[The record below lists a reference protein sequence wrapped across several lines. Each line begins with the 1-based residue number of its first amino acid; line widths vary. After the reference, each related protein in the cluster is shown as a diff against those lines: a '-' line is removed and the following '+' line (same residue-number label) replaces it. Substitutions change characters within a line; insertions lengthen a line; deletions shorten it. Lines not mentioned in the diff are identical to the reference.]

1 MATIQ
6 QINSWFET
14 GDIPTQE
21 QFQQT
26 FSSFV
31 HKGENIEINKVAGLE
46 NELND
51 KLSSSHN
58 TDENSHINLLA
69 KLDASNLNYENTEA
83 WRSALR
89 VGNIPDNVAI
99 VDERES
105 QEVYSKSQI
114 QNITMLVAD
123 FLADGKIRADKIEA
137 LGLTDL
143 IEVSENSLEDF
154 VKNTSKYNFQQ
165 NDFIAIPVNKNY
177 SLFIFK
183 GGDRNVAA
191 NYLPTG
197 LANITVTMVEG
208 LQAILNSK
216 LDKPVENGNYFVNM
230 SGNPTYKSINPGI
243 NSLLFWDGSD
253 FKNSSVYRGNDGLK
267 YGIGTTAPSEQL
279 HLTSRA
285 RMSALVLEDVPE
297 TLPQQ
302 ITYNNRKFFGT
313 DSTGLKRQFMFADH
327 NDFLLLANSL
337 TDDQKNIWKTSMN
350 GGWTTAAMSVAIISP
365 LVIDRTQDL
374 VSWVS
379 LKGANLNLN
388 PASFS
393 IELMDEDGT
402 AVVALI
408 PSQNIQ
414 LYQNGLDLT
423 FYYNFSKLPE
433 GNYRLRLWNGVAYYT
448 TNSNISLRV
457 VDKFINIDTAS
468 LTWDVFG
475 VPENTN
481 TYTSGSGNIAKIK
494 EEVSS
499 TANITTPVINIKSSP
514 LHDVGDNFYIELD
527 INISHTTRQG
537 DTLGTL
543 APARIGVTYS
553 DFDIANS
560 VFNTISYLAYKP
572 YSGVSQGAIN
582 KTIGFTNITFQDVP
596 TSTFSTRITLIKNGN
611 ILYTIWSNNNQIYQ
625 IDVDNSKVL
634 SIIAQF
640 PNWEYGINN
649 AADIIISK
657 AYKF

>member
-6 QINSWFET
+6 QIYSWFET
-14 GDIPTQE
+14 GDTPTQE

-31 HKGENIEINKVAGLE
+31 HKEENIEINKVAGLE
-46 NELND
+46 NELNN

-58 TDENSHINLLA
+58 TDENSHTNLLA
-69 KLDASNLNYENTEA
+69 KLDASNLNYENAEA

-105 QEVYSKSQI
+105 QEVYNKSQI
-114 QNITMLVAD
+114 QQITMLVAD

-154 VKNTSKYNFQQ
+154 VGNSSKYDFQQ
-165 NDFIAIPVNKNY
+165 NDFIAIPVNENY
-177 SLFIFK
+177 SLFIYK
-183 GGDRNVAA
+183 GGDRNVSA

-208 LQAILNSK
+208 LQSILNSK
-216 LDKPVENGNYFVNM
+216 LDKPVADGNYFVNM
-230 SGNPTYKSINPGI
+230 SGNPTYKSINPGV

-285 RMSALVLEDVPE
+285 RMSALVLEDVSE

-327 NDFLLLANSL
+327 NDFLSFTNGL
-337 TDDQKNIWKTSMN
+337 TDPQKTAWKTAMN
-350 GGWTTAAMSVAIISP
+350 GGWTTNTMSVALITP
-365 LVIDRTQDL
+365 LVIDRTQNL
-374 VSWVS
+374 VTWVS

-393 IELMDEDGT
+393 VELMNEAGT
-402 AVVALI
+402 TVIAVI
-408 PSQNIQ
+408 PAQNVQ
-414 LYQNGLDLT
+414 LYQNGIDLA
-423 FYYNFSKLPE
+423 FYYNFSTLPS
-433 GNYRLRLWNGVAYYT
+433 GNYRIRLWNDVAYYM
-448 TNSNISLRV
+448 TNSNIAIHNVDNV
-457 VDKFINIDTAS
+457 VNINTSA
-468 LTWDVFG
+468 LTWEVHG
-475 VPENTN
+475 VPANNN
-481 TYTSGSGNIAKIK
+481 TYTSGSGNVAKIK
-494 EEVSS
+494 DEVAS
-499 TANITTPVINIKSSP
+499 TNNITTPVVNIKSSP
-514 LHDVGDNFYIELD
+514 LHNIGDNFYLEIN
-527 INISHTTRQG
+527 INISHSTVQG
-537 DTLGTL
+537 DTLGAL
-543 APARIGVTYS
+543 VPARIGLTYS
-553 DFDIANS
+553 DFNITND
-560 VFNTISYLAYKP
+560 VFNTVSYLAFKP
-572 YSGVSQGAIN
+572 YSGKSQGEIN
-582 KTIGFTNITFQDVP
+582 KTTGLVSITLADVP
-596 TSTFSTRITLIKNGN
+596 VSTFSTKLTFIKNGN
-611 ILYTIWSNNNQIYQ
+611 ILYAIWSHNNQIYQ
-625 IDVDNSKVL
+625 IDIDNSRTL
-634 SIIAQF
+634 SVIAQL
-640 PNWEYGINN
+640 PNWQYDLANS
-649 AADIIISK
+649 ADIVISK